1 MPAYANWLLKLAFSI
16 AILYV
21 IVAKSNFREILATL
35 QLIAPVSVLL
45 ALVLAF
51 LQTGCS
57 AARLSVIVEL
67 YNRRLPLGD
76 SFRLTLESAFFS
88 QTFVSFL
95 GGDAL
100 RIWRIRRCGMPL
112 RQAASA
118 VVLDRLVGIVVNHV
132 FLLVALPWLLAEIND
147 HRIRIGLIVLAAAGV
162 AGFACVLLLGV
173 FCGTTGG
180 LTSRLESSRVGRLIS
195 EVAVVGRHFLPPGAQ
210 LLTAAAISFVI
221 AVINSL
227 IFFVLLLGWGVA
239 PLAAVGCALLVPAVL
254 EIAMLPISIAG
265 WGVREGVAMIAFSGF
280 GVSSHVAFG
289 SSIVFA
295 LIALVLGLFGGLLWL
310 VDRREFAT
318 LGAIEPQVASNAQI
332 GASEGAD
339 SPRNG

>member
-1 MPAYANWLLKLAFSI
+1 MPAYAKWLLKVAFSF

-21 IVAKSNFREILATL
+21 IVAKSNLREILATL
-35 QLIAPVSVLL
+35 QLIAPVSVLI
-45 ALVLAF
+45 ALMLAF
-51 LQTGCS
+51 LQTACS

-100 RIWRIRRCGMPL
+100 RIWRIRHCGMPL

-118 VVLDRLVGIVVNHV
+118 VVLDRLVGIVVNHAL
-132 FLLVALPWLLAEIND
+132 LLVALPWLVAEISD
-147 HRIRIGLIVLAAAGV
+147 HTIRIALVVLAAAGV
-162 AGFACVLLLGV
+162 AGFACVLLLGA
-173 FCGTTGG
+173 FYGTTPG
-180 LTSRLESSRVGRLIS
+180 LAGRLEGSRIGPLVS
-195 EVAVVGRHFLPPGAQ
+195 ELAVVGRHFLPPGAQ
-210 LLTAAAISFVI
+210 LLSAASISVII

-227 IFFVLLLGWGVA
+227 IFFALLVGWGVA

-280 GVSSHVAFG
+280 GVSSNVAFG

-295 LIALVLGLFGGLLWL
+295 SIALVLGLIGGLLWL

-318 LGAIEPQVASNAQI
+318 LGAIEPQVASNVQI
-332 GASEGAD
+332 GVSKD
-339 SPRNG
+339 SHCNR

>member
-1 MPAYANWLLKLAFSI
+1 MPAYAKWLLKVAFSI

-21 IVAKSNFREILATL
+21 IVAKSNLREILATL
-35 QLIAPVSVLL
+35 QLIAPVSVLIALLL
-45 ALVLAF
+45 AL

-118 VVLDRLVGIVVNHV
+118 VVLDRLIGIVVNHAL
-132 FLLVALPWLLAEIND
+132 LLVALPWLLAEISD
-147 HRIRIGLIVLAAAGV
+147 HTIRIALVFLAAAGV
-162 AGFACVLLLGV
+162 AGFACVLLLGT
-173 FCGTTGG
+173 FYGTPSG
-180 LTSRLESSRVGRLIS
+180 LAGRLEGSRIGPLVS
-195 EVAVVGRHFLPPGAQ
+195 ELAAVGRHFLPPGAQ
-210 LLTAAAISFVI
+210 LLTAAAVSFII

-227 IFFVLLLGWGVA
+227 IFFVLLVGWGVT

-280 GVSSHVAFG
+280 GVSSNIAFG
-289 SSIVFA
+289 SSILFA
-295 LIALVLGLFGGLLWL
+295 SIALTLGLIGGLLWL
-310 VDRREFAT
+310 IDRREFAT
-318 LGAIEPQVASNAQI
+318 LGAVEAQVASNAPI

-339 SPRNG
+339 SPGNR

>member
-1 MPAYANWLLKLAFSI
+1 MPAYAKWLLKVAFSL

-21 IVAKSNFREILATL
+21 IIAKSNLREILATL
-35 QLIAPVSVLL
+35 QLIAPISVLT

-57 AARLSVIVEL
+57 AVRLSVIVEL
-67 YNRRLPLGD
+67 YKRRLPLGD
-76 SFRLTLESAFFS
+76 SFRLTLESAFFN

-118 VVLDRLVGIVVNHV
+118 VVLDRLVGIAVNHAL
-132 FLLVALPWLLAEIND
+132 LLVALPWLLAEVND
-147 HRIRIGLIVLAAAGV
+147 HAIRIVLIVLAAAGFG
-162 AGFACVLLLGV
+162 GFACILLLGAY
-173 FCGTTGG
+173 GTIPG
-180 LTSRLESSRVGRLIS
+180 LARRLEGSRIGQMVS
-195 EVAVVGRHFLPPGAQ
+195 ELAAVGRHFLRPGAQ
-210 LLTAAAISFVI
+210 LLTAASFSLII
-221 AVINSL
+221 ALINSS
-227 IFFVLLLGWGVA
+227 IFFVLLIGWGVA
-239 PLAAVGCALLVPAVL
+239 PLAALGCALLVPAVL

-265 WGVREGVAMIAFSGF
+265 WGVREGVTIIAFSGF
-280 GVSSHVAFG
+280 GVPANVAFG

-295 LIALVLGLFGGLLWL
+295 SILLAVGLIGGILWL

-318 LGAIEPQVASNAQI
+318 LGAVEAQVAGNAQM

-339 SPRNG
+339 SPRNR

>member
-1 MPAYANWLLKLAFSI
+1 MPAYAKWLLKVAFSL
-16 AILYV
+16 AILCV
-21 IVAKSNFREILATL
+21 IVAKSNVGEIFTTL
-35 QLIAPVSVLL
+35 KLIAPISVLIGL
-45 ALVLAF
+45 ALAF
-51 LQTGCS
+51 LQSGCS

-67 YNRRLPLGD
+67 YDRRLLLGD

-112 RQAASA
+112 RQAVSA

-132 FLLVALPWLLAEIND
+132 LLLVALPWLLAEISN
-147 HRIRIGLIVLAAAGV
+147 HTIRIALVVLAAAGV
-162 AGFACVLLLGV
+162 AGFACVLSLGA
-173 FCGTTGG
+173 FYGPTSG
-180 LTSRLESSRVGRLIS
+180 LAGRFEGSRLGRLVS
-195 EVAVVGRHFLPPGAQ
+195 ELATVGRHFLRPQAQ
-210 LLTAAAISFVI
+210 LLTAAAFSFII
-221 AVINSL
+221 ALINSV

-280 GVSSHVAFG
+280 GVSSNVAFG
-289 SSIVFA
+289 SSILFA
-295 LIALVLGLFGGLLWL
+295 SIALTLGLIGGLLWL

-318 LGAIEPQVASNAQI
+318 LGGIEPQVASNAPI

-339 SPRNG
+339 SPRNR

>member
-1 MPAYANWLLKLAFSI
+1 MPAYAKWLLKVAFSF

-21 IVAKSNFREILATL
+21 IVAKSNLREILTTL
-35 QLIAPVSVLL
+35 QLIAPVSVLIAAML
-45 ALVLAF
+45 AV
-51 LQTGCS
+51 LQTGCA

-67 YNRRLPLGD
+67 YKRRLPLGD

-118 VVLDRLVGIVVNHV
+118 VVLDRLVGIVVNHA
-132 FLLVALPWLLAEIND
+132 FLLVALPWLLIEVSD
-147 HRIRIGLIVLAAAGV
+147 HAIRIVLIVLAATGV
-162 AGFACVLLLGV
+162 GGFACILLLGA
-173 FCGTTGG
+173 FYGPPSR
-180 LTSRLESSRVGRLIS
+180 LASRLEGSRIGALIS
-195 EVAVVGRHFLPPGAQ
+195 ELAAVGRHFLPPGAQ
-210 LLTAAAISFVI
+210 LLTAASISFII
-221 AVINSL
+221 ALINSL

-265 WGVREGVAMIAFSGF
+265 WGVREGVTMIAFSGF
-280 GVSSHVAFG
+280 GVSSNVAFG

-295 LIALVLGLFGGLLWL
+295 SMALTLGLIGGLLWL

-318 LGAIEPQVASNAQI
+318 LGAIDVQVASNAPMA
-332 GASEGAD
+332 ASERAEL
-339 SPRNG
+339 PRNR